1 MAGIK
6 DIIATQ
12 EKAAANFDKAV
23 ETSEKKIFNEVVLL
37 VKDLETTP
45 KGNIKT
51 SISNLKRVQKIRTQL
66 SKIANNKE
74 YLKAVADLV
83 GSFDKIYQQQL
94 AFYAKKN
101 QSTRSAEKKKLVQT
115 IARENT
121 IESLSGAGLATNV
134 LDQIDNMLVKAV
146 TTGAKFTDLQDQLHT
161 YLVTDSKSQGALAKY
176 AKTYAVTALSQY
188 AGQNN
193 KLFTEDLGTEWF
205 EYVGSEIE
213 TTRPLCN
220 ALIKKRYI
228 HKSEIPEILKGHIH
242 IEGGED
248 IDVEIYP
255 KTKLPYGM
263 IEGTNSDN
271 FQVNVGGWN
280 CRHQL
285 IPVADAAVPENIRA
299 KFDKKAQ
306 EEIAKKKAEE
316 ERKKKEA
323 LILKTANNV
332 LEVAKQF
339 HDIDYLPLKNSI
351 DEGDFVSMQDISKKI
366 AKAVAEMKRREEAL
380 TDLIPNVRD
389 LHKTISIAELEQT
402 HAGIT
407 KTLSRWDWDFNSPS
421 SLKAMKD
428 GLEYEIRW
436 MGREDRGKKRYP
448 KTWHISQEAYKKRL
462 ELVEHRISMLSVK
475 DNIKDQIAFAQHS
488 RSPQLDTLLDKFD
501 DLFADDSTSI
511 AQLTSA
517 ANNLAKK
524 VTQLEA
530 QKSRRDAK
538 KAKTK
543 IASDFTPKTAAE
555 TKKDFVDYMK
565 SIGHMIDE
573 RDVVV
578 DNGFI
583 HFQGNQ
589 HKYIYEA
596 VKPETQA
603 EHDQLWNHYQRGGIH
618 GGRGGYVQTGNSFYI
633 NRRFRTTKVVGKLDA
648 NMEEAL
654 KREGMTA
661 DDIKT
666 IKLLDKKIIEFSLP
680 MPIRVTRY
688 VDEKAL
694 NSMFGTN
701 IFTGSN
707 ARQLYKQLQT
717 ITSGKSL
724 AKDPAYMSASTNE
737 KKNVFT
743 YQPVK
748 LEIEVEPNTPMYLT
762 NNYQESEVV
771 FGRSTELVFLSAK
784 DDGRYLVL
792 RCRMKK

>member
-23 ETSEKKIFNEVVLL
+23 ETSEKKIFDEVVLL
-37 VKDLETTP
+37 IKDLETTP

-101 QSTRSAEKKKLVQT
+101 QSTRSEEKKKLVQT

-146 TTGAKFTDLQDQLHT
+146 TTGVKFTDLQDQLHT
-161 YLVTDSKSQGALAKY
+161 YLVTDDKSQGALAKY

-213 TTRPLCN
+213 TTRSLCN

-228 HKSEIPEILKGHIH
+228 HKSEIPDILKGHIH

-263 IEGTNSDN
+263 IEGTNADN

-316 ERKKKEA
+316 EKKKKEA

-351 DEGDFVSMQDISKKI
+351 DAGDFVSMQDISKKI

-380 TDLIPNVRD
+380 TDLIPNARD

-524 VTQLEA
+524 VAQLEA

-538 KAKTK
+538 KVKTK
-543 IASDFTPKTAAE
+543 LASDFTPKTAAE

-618 GGRGGYVQTGNSFYI
+618 GGGGGYVQTGNSFYI

-666 IKLLDKKIIEFSLP
+666 IKLLDKKIVEFSLP

-743 YQPVK
+743 SQPVK

>member
-23 ETSEKKIFNEVVLL
+23 ETSEKKIFDEVVLL
-37 VKDLETTP
+37 IKDLETTP

-134 LDQIDNMLVKAV
+134 LDRLDNMLVKAV
-146 TTGAKFTDLQDQLHT
+146 TTGAKFSDLQDELHA

-263 IEGTNSDN
+263 IEGTNADN

-299 KFDKKAQ
+299 KFDKKTQ

-316 ERKKKEA
+316 EKKAKVAELEA
-323 LILKTANNV
+323 ALSKYYDWNGVDKTAIGAAIKV
-332 LEVAKQF
+332 
-339 HDIDYLPLKNSI
+339 
-351 DEGDFVSMQDISKKI
+351 GD
-366 AKAVAEMKRREEAL
+366 
-380 TDLIPNVRD
+380 
-389 LHKTISIAELEQT
+389 IAELEAQLVSMHT
-402 HAGIT
+402 IEEQ
-407 KTLSRWDWDFNSPS
+407 
-421 SLKAMKD
+421 LKK
-428 GLEYEIRW
+428 
-436 MGREDRGKKRYP
+436 
-448 KTWHISQEAYKKRL
+448 
-462 ELVEHRISMLSVK
+462 
-475 DNIKDQIAFAQHS
+475 F
-488 RSPQLDTLLDKFD
+488 TLLSNPKEAIKHFSVAELQQVEDAVAKKLSEFDAKGFSGQKLADKLQFEVD
-501 DLFADDSTSI
+501 WVSKQKKYPTWQVAEQAYNKKLAEVQKDIALKSMEGDVLKLMQFKTSSKPYKSLLSD
-511 AQLTSA
+511 LTSA
-517 ANNLAKK
+517 YQEGDVLKSQ
-524 VTQLEA
+524 QLISKMTSEMNRLMKNRGKTTKNQEVQFDDDA
-530 QKSRRDAK
+530 YSKSRKDSALWFRDSQYNK
-538 KAKTK
+538 EK
-543 IASDFTPKTAAE
+543 
-555 TKKDFVDYMK
+555 
-565 SIGHMIDE
+565 IDE
-573 RDVVV
+573 VLRKQTSEIWLSSSEIAKDAAFSYTEGSCYLNEPLRGMNYTGRKGNKIFKSHCNELTNMISRAKREF
-578 DNGFI
+578 DYWIQRGDYENGFGARFNLNLYDYI
-583 HFQGNQ
+583 NNPQGLVGKIGYEAGFLSTGSTKHTGFSSYPVISNIYCPRGTEGLYCEPFSYYGYDVNGIGNQ
-589 HKYIYEA
+589 MNYMNGRKWDGSMKQKYFGREF
-596 VKPETQA
+596 ET
-603 EHDQLWNHYQRGGIH
+603 LLQRGTTFRITKAEYKNGKW
-618 GGRGGYVQTGNSFYI
+618 YI
-633 NRRFRTTKVVGKLDA
+633 D
-648 NMEEAL
+648 MEV
-654 KREGMTA
+654 
-661 DDIKT
+661 IKQ
-666 IKLLDKKIIEFSLP
+666 EYS
-680 MPIRVTRY
+680 PIV
-688 VDEKAL
+688 
-694 NSMFGTN
+694 
-701 IFTGSN
+701 
-707 ARQLYKQLQT
+707 
-717 ITSGKSL
+717 
-724 AKDPAYMSASTNE
+724 
-737 KKNVFT
+737 
-743 YQPVK
+743 
-748 LEIEVEPNTPMYLT
+748 
-762 NNYQESEVV
+762 
-771 FGRSTELVFLSAK
+771 
-784 DDGRYLVL
+784 
-792 RCRMKK
+792 